1 MSLTNTVKQLTQKPA
16 LRKQKHSLEIRD
28 LSVRYT
34 NHFAC
39 RNISLDVPK
48 NQITA
53 ILGPSG
59 CGKSSFLQA
68 INRITDHLPDCKT
81 EGQIFFENKNILD
94 KKTDLISLRK
104 KIACVFQKP
113 SPFPFSIY
121 KNFAIPLKEHGVK
134 SKSTVLE
141 IIEHHLKLVGLWH
154 EVNHRLDSSALQLSG
169 GQQQR
174 LIIARALALKPEILL
189 MDEPCSALDPIST
202 RKIEEIILDL
212 KSQYTII
219 IVTHNIA
226 QAKRISDFAA
236 LFWQRDNCG
245 YLHFQDESES
255 FFNAPGDALCESYIQ
270 GHQG

>member
-1 MSLTNTVKQLTQKPA
+1 MSTVNTTQQFSQKPA
-16 LRKQKHSLEIRD
+16 TQQQKNSLEIRD
-28 LSVRYT
+28 LSVRYAK
-34 NHFAC
+34 HYAC
-39 RNISLDVPK
+39 RNINLDIVQ
-48 NQITA
+48 NRITA

-68 INRITDHLPDCKT
+68 INRISDHLPDCET
-81 EGQIFFENKNILD
+81 DGQIFFGNKNILD
-94 KKTDLISLRK
+94 RKTDLIDLRK

-121 KNFAIPLKEHGVK
+121 KNFAIPLREHGVK
-134 SKSTVLE
+134 SKSAVLE
-141 IIEHHLKLVGLWH
+141 IMEYHLKLVGLWH
-154 EVNHRLDSSALQLSG
+154 EVSHRLNSSALQLSG

-212 KSQYTII
+212 KSQYTIV

-226 QAKRISDFAA
+226 QAKRISDNAA
-236 LFWQRDNCG
+236 LFWQKDNCG
-245 YLHFQDESES
+245 YLHYQDESES
-255 FFNAPGDALCESYIQ
+255 FFNTPGDALCESYIL

>member
-1 MSLTNTVKQLTQKPA
+1 MSTTNTVKLLTKNPA
-16 LRKQKHSLEIRD
+16 IHQQKHSLEIRD
-28 LSVRYT
+28 LSVRYA
-34 NHFAC
+34 NHYAC
-39 RNISLDVPK
+39 RNISLDVPH
-48 NQITA
+48 NQIMA

-81 EGQIFFENKNILD
+81 EGQIFFNNKNVLD
-94 KKTDLISLRK
+94 KKTDLINLRK

-113 SPFPFSIY
+113 APFPFSIY
-121 KNFAIPLKEHGVK
+121 KNFAIPLREHGVK
-134 SKSTVLE
+134 SKSAVHE
-141 IIEHHLKLVGLWH
+141 IIEYYLKLVGLWH
-154 EVNHRLDSSALQLSG
+154 EVSHRLNSSALQLSG

-174 LIIARALALKPEILL
+174 LIIARSLALKPEILL

-212 KSQYTII
+212 KSQYTIV

-226 QAKRISDFAA
+226 QAKRISDNAA
-236 LFWQRDNCG
+236 LFWQKNYCG
-245 YLHFQDESES
+245 YLHYQDESES
-255 FFNAPGDALCESYIQ
+255 FFNTPGDSLCESYIQ

>member
-1 MSLTNTVKQLTQKPA
+1 MSTVNTIQHLSQKPA
-16 LRKQKHSLEIRD
+16 IQQKKNCLEIRD
-28 LSVRYT
+28 LSVRYSG
-34 NHFAC
+34 HYAC
-39 RNISLDVPK
+39 RKISLDIAQ
-48 NQITA
+48 NRITA

-68 INRITDHLPDCKT
+68 INRISDHLPDCETDGK
-81 EGQIFFENKNILD
+81 IFFDNKNILD
-94 KKTDLISLRK
+94 KKTDLIELRK
-104 KIACVFQKP
+104 KIACVFQRP

-121 KNFAIPLKEHGVK
+121 KNFAIPLREHGVK
-134 SKSTVLE
+134 SKSAVLE
-141 IIEHHLKLVGLWH
+141 IIEHYLKLVGLWH
-154 EVNHRLDSSALQLSG
+154 EVSHRLNSSALQLSG

-212 KSQYTII
+212 KSHYTIV

-226 QAKRISDFAA
+226 QAKRISDNAA
-236 LFWQRDNCG
+236 LFWQKDNYG
-245 YLHFQDESES
+245 YLHYRDESES
-255 FFNAPGDALCESYIQ
+255 FFNTPGDALCESYIQ